1 MGEASKKKEKVQSS
15 VLYKGSNPSMMMN
28 HRHQYIATQPTLV
41 WFLSMRTRQKSSC
54 VVLLSLSLVS
64 FQFSRHAD
72 FDAPVAEIKVRSFDF
87 APRYFLE

>member
-28 HRHQYIATQPTLV
+28 HRHQYIATQPTRV

-54 VVLLSLSLVS
+54 VVLLSLLF